1 MTIRIPTPLYLP
13 ADAAAATATAD
24 TSAATKTADTATAD
38 AAAETAT
45 AATETAAGKPA
56 FNPTATAKA
65 AADPVSWGDDWREKL
80 AGGDDKAL
88 TVLKRYKSPE
98 DWTKAGLEAQ
108 NRIRSARLS
117 DDPMPDPAKNP
128 EEARIWRAER
138 GIPDEATDYKLDAV
152 VEALGGDIPDSE
164 KPLFADYMQ
173 YAHANGI
180 GQKDLDKNLKW
191 YAGFAK
197 TQQEEQVATDKK
209 NAAEVSG
216 ALKSDWKG
224 DYDANMALAERAAG
238 EVLNPES
245 GALFDA
251 RINGRRVGD
260 IPGVVK
266 MFHKAG
272 MILFGEP
279 VEGGGDGGTPPAGRL
294 EQLRKEMKT
303 NIDAFEADPAKVAE
317 YRKLVDW
324 ETKAKARRGE

>member
-13 ADAAAATATAD
+13 ADAAP
-24 TSAATKTADTATAD
+24 
-38 AAAETAT
+38 AAAPPP
-45 AATETAAGKPA
+45 AAPPAAPPPAAASPPPAVAPPAAAAPPAFSPPAPAAKPA
-56 FNPTATAKA
+56 AE
-65 AADPVSWGDDWREKL
+65 PVAWGDDWREKL

-108 NRIRSARLS
+108 QRIRSARLS

-152 VEALGGDIPDSE
+152 VEALGGEIPDSE
-164 KPLFADYMQ
+164 KPLFADYMA

-197 TQQEEQVATDKK
+197 AQQAEQAAADKK
-209 NAAEVSG
+209 NAAAVDG
-216 ALKSDWKG
+216 ALKADWKG
-224 DYDANMALAERAAG
+224 DYEPNMEMAKRAAG
-238 EVLNPES
+238 EVLDAES
-245 GALFDA
+245 GSLFDA
-251 RINGRRVGD
+251 RLADGRRVGD
-260 IPGVVK
+260 VPGIVK
-266 MFHKAG
+266 MFHKAA
-272 MILFGEP
+272 MILYGEP
-279 VEGGGDGGTPPAGRL
+279 VEGGGDGGAPPAGRL

-303 NIDAFEADPAKVAE
+303 SIDAFESDPAKVAE
-317 YRKLVDW
+317 YRKLLEW